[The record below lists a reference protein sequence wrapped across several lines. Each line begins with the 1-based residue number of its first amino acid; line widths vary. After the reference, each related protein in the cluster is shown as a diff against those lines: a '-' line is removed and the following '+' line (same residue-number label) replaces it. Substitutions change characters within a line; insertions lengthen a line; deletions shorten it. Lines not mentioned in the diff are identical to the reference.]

1 MSDVLIIKGAKVF
14 SPDRTFADN
23 DLYIR
28 GEYICEKQPRDMEHE
43 ILDAAGMYAVP
54 GLVDIHLHGAVGYD
68 ICDATGE
75 ALRRIAAYEAA
86 NGVLAICPATM
97 TLAETDL
104 CRVMRTVAAYDT
116 EQGADLVGI
125 HMEGPF
131 LSEKKR
137 GAQNAEWIKAPDEAM
152 FRRLQRISGG
162 RIRILDIAPETE
174 GAISF
179 IENCAEEVC
188 VSLAH
193 TEADYDTAQKAFQA
207 GARHMTH
214 LFNAMPGL
222 GHRNPGPVAAA
233 IEAGAEAELICDGI
247 HVHPAMVRMAFSLF
261 GADRIILISDSM
273 RACGLQDGRYEL
285 GGQTVTV
292 KGSKAVLT
300 AQPETIAGS
309 VTNLFACM
317 RKAVLDMGIMLED
330 AVAAATQ
337 NPARA
342 IGIDHQYGKLTA
354 GCFANVLLLDSQL
367 QLCGIIQKGKIL
379 FLNDAYAS
387 PARME
392 NS

>member
-1 MSDVLIIKGAKVF
+1 MSDALIIKGAKVF
-14 SPDRTFADN
+14 TPERTFADK
-23 DLYIR
+23 DLFIR
-28 GEYICEKQPRDMEHE
+28 GKYICEKQPWDMETE
-43 ILDAAGMYAVP
+43 ILDAAGMYAIP

-75 ALRRIAAYEAA
+75 ALRRIAVYEAA

-104 CRVMRTVAAYDT
+104 CRVMRTVAAYDA

-137 GAQNAEWIKAPDEAM
+137 GAQNAEWIKVPDEAM
-152 FRRLQRISGG
+152 FHRLQKISGG

-179 IENCAEEVC
+179 IENCAKEVC

-193 TEADYDTAQKAFQA
+193 TEADYDTAKKAFRA

-222 GHRNPGPVAAA
+222 GHRDPGPVAAA
-233 IEAGAEAELICDGI
+233 IESGAEAELICDGI

-285 GGQTVTV
+285 GGQSVTV

-300 AQPETIAGS
+300 DQPETIAGS

-317 RKAVLDMGIMLED
+317 RKAVLDMEIPLED

-342 IGIDHQYGKLTA
+342 IGIDDQYGKLTE
-354 GCFANVLLLDSQL
+354 GCFANVLLFDSRL

-379 FLNDAYAS
+379 SLTELYS
-387 PARME
+387 SSARME